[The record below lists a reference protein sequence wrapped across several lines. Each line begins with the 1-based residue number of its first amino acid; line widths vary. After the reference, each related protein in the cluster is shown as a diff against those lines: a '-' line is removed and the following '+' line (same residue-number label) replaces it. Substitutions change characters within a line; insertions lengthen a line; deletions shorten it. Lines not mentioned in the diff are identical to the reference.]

1 MLHALLVC
9 STKKINLSCCSKVLE
24 ELKIEHSEKEEF
36 IPLIK
41 EFDGEYSVE
50 FKHPM
55 TKKNYISN
63 IIQVFADKV
72 LIINLFAEQQ
82 AITTL
87 SQIAGSRLYVVTNEN
102 KLIMVE
108 G

>member
-1 MLHALLVC
+1 M
-9 STKKINLSCCSKVLE
+9 SCCSKILE
-24 ELKIEHSEKEEF
+24 ELKIEHSDKEEF

-50 FKHPM
+50 FNHPM

-63 IIQVFADKV
+63 IIQVFSGKF
-72 LIINLFAEQQ
+72 LIVKLFANQQ

-87 SQIAGSRLYVVTNEN
+87 SQIAGSRLFVVTNEN
-102 KLIMVE
+102 KLIQVE